1 MLVRTYL
8 ERRLARFVVMR
19 SLSRMIWFLP
29 VLEAV
34 LRPNGI
40 AVAITIGLV
49 FGLLHVLTDHMVK
62 LAQVFCPSCNKS
74 VAVFAERF
82 SVGLLCL
89 REIGFCPKC
98 GVSID
103 RDVDDVVG
111 GGEIVPDV
119 VTSGIPARVARTLRM
134 LWLCALLALICLA
147 LRWHGG
153 PRVFEVVGW
162 TVLVGSLVLN
172 VLMRVSGMFRCPRC
186 RQSIEWLLAGSLTR
200 SLRATVRYCPFCS
213 CDLLE
218 KHPRATHRFG
228 ITQS

>member
-8 ERRLARFVVMR
+8 ERRLARFNAMR
-19 SLSRMIWFLP
+19 SLSRMVWFLP

-49 FGLLHVLTDHMVK
+49 FGLLHVLTDHLVR
-62 LAQVFCPSCNKS
+62 LAQVFCPSCSKS
-74 VAVFAERF
+74 LAVLANHSGLRGLGEVA
-82 SVGLLCL
+82 
-89 REIGFCPKC
+89 FCPKC

-111 GGEIVPDV
+111 SGETMPEV
-119 VTSGIPARVARTLRM
+119 VTSGTPARVAWTLRV
-134 LWLCALLALICLA
+134 LWIGVLLALACLA
-147 LRWHGG
+147 LRWHGA
-153 PRVFEVVGW
+153 PRVFELVGW
-162 TVLVGSLVLN
+162 TLFVGSLGLN

-186 RQSIEWLLAGSLTR
+186 RRSIEWLLAGSLTR

-213 CDLLE
+213 CDLVD
-218 KHPRATHRFG
+218 KHPRVNHRCG